1 MSPKLPGRKQ
11 ALATLQDGDARLRNL
26 TTGLS
31 EEQLTA
37 PSTIGGGDWSAKDL
51 IGHVAFWEEL
61 ALLALTVWNQGAEPD
76 MVGAVDEVNAANH
89 VRKAKWSLE
98 RVLTESRE
106 VHERLIRDIEALP
119 KGVWKAPA
127 PKSFAR
133 RESLG
138 ARLGGLTGATDGMFR
153 HAFAHLDDLRA
164 YVESLA

>member
-1 MSPKLPGRKQ
+1 MSPKIPGRKK
-11 ALATLQDGDARLRNL
+11 ALAALEDGNARLRDL

-31 EEQLTA
+31 GDQLTA

-61 ALLALTVWNQGAEPD
+61 ALSALTVWNRGVEPD
-76 MVGAVDEVNAANH
+76 TVGAVDEVNAANH
-89 VRKAKWSLE
+89 IRKAAWSLE
-98 RVLTESRE
+98 QVLSESRD
-106 VHERLIRDIEALP
+106 VHERLIREIEALP

-127 PKSFAR
+127 PGTFTQ

-138 ARLGGLTGATDGMFR
+138 ARLGGLTGAPDGMFR

-164 YVESLA
+164 YVESLG

>member
-1 MSPKLPGRKQ
+1 MSPTVPSREQ
-11 ALATLQDGDARLRNL
+11 ALATLEDGDARLRDL
-26 TTGLS
+26 TEGLS
-31 EEQLTA
+31 DEQLTA
-37 PSTIGGGDWSAKDL
+37 PATIGGGDWSAKDL

-76 MVGAVDEVNAANH
+76 TVGAVDEVNAANH
-89 VRKAKWSLE
+89 VRKATWSLE

-106 VHERLIRDIEALP
+106 VHERLIREIDALSDDA
-119 KGVWKAPA
+119 WTAPA
-127 PKSFAR
+127 PETFAR

-138 ARLGGLTGATDGMFR
+138 ARLGGLTGAADGMFR

>member
-1 MSPKLPGRKQ
+1 MSPKLPSRKR
-11 ALATLQDGDARLRNL
+11 ALATLEDGNARLRDL
-26 TTGLS
+26 PLGLS
-31 EEQLTA
+31 DEQLTA

-61 ALLALTVWNQGAEPD
+61 ALLAITVWNQGAEPD
-76 MVGAVDEVNAANH
+76 TVGAVDEVNAANH

-106 VHERLIRDIEALP
+106 VHERLIREIQALP
-119 KGVWKAPA
+119 DRVWTAPA
-127 PKSFAR
+127 PATFAR